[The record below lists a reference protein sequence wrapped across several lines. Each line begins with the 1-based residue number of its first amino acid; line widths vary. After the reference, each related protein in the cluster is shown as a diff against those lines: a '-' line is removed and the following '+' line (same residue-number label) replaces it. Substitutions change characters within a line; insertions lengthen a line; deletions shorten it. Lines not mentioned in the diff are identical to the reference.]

1 MRCPECSC
9 LDRPGEPAPRRWA
22 RARPPPGA
30 VCGQRAGRLA
40 SLTGPCSVP
49 VTCARGPSLSHV
61 TGAVPVPVLT
71 RVLAAPSPRATAPR
85 GAYLATGP
93 GGRRVAGGV
102 PLSPVLEGSVGA
114 PCAPSGAAALPGTE
128 QLPDLSCP
136 AGDPAPFQ
144 TVRLSS
150 PRVLRRLCGYTG
162 YLVVTRGHPA
172 LHPRVVE
179 SRGVRP
185 WPCSLARSLWSCS
198 HPRPHATWWSWLAG
212 TGPTLPHLVTD
223 FTCGVS
229 SEACTQL
236 PFHVQAEFSTVTA
249 RGWVSCSASRDH
261 RPSAV
266 MKSCLCTTGGRPE
279 ASSHGPAAVPASELQ
294 ELLPVPCS
302 EILSF

>member
-1 MRCPECSC
+1 MPGARRYPTSRARCGGCREGRALPRPPG
-9 LDRPGEPAPRRWA
+9 RPGGRR
-22 RARPPPGA
+22 G
-30 VCGQRAGRLA
+30 
-40 SLTGPCSVP
+40 S
-49 VTCARGPSLSHV
+49 ARGR
-61 TGAVPVPVLT
+61 AVAQAREPVPVLT

-102 PLSPVLEGSVGA
+102 PLSPVLEGSVGT

-185 WPCSLARSLWSCS
+185 WPCSLARSLWWVPLAMPPCVIPFPPTTM
-198 HPRPHATWWSWLAG
+198 HPS
-212 TGPTLPHLVTD
+212 GP
-223 FTCGVS
+223 GS
-229 SEACTQL
+229 
-236 PFHVQAEFSTVTA
+236 
-249 RGWVSCSASRDH
+249 
-261 RPSAV
+261 
-266 MKSCLCTTGGRPE
+266 
-279 ASSHGPAAVPASELQ
+279 
-294 ELLPVPCS
+294 
-302 EILSF
+302 

>member
-1 MRCPECSC
+1 MRAPPLPAPTRKWSHDGDGRLGGRRRPDVGLSCGGAELLGSVSEPLAECLPPVFPLLGLCAEPSGFAGYMRCPECSC

-185 WPCSLARSLWSCS
+185 WPCSLARSLWWVPLAMPPCVIPFPPTTM
-198 HPRPHATWWSWLAG
+198 HPS
-212 TGPTLPHLVTD
+212 GP
-223 FTCGVS
+223 GS
-229 SEACTQL
+229 
-236 PFHVQAEFSTVTA
+236 
-249 RGWVSCSASRDH
+249 
-261 RPSAV
+261 
-266 MKSCLCTTGGRPE
+266 
-279 ASSHGPAAVPASELQ
+279 
-294 ELLPVPCS
+294 
-302 EILSF
+302 

>member
-1 MRCPECSC
+1 M
-9 LDRPGEPAPRRWA
+9 
-22 RARPPPGA
+22 
-30 VCGQRAGRLA
+30 
-40 SLTGPCSVP
+40 
-49 VTCARGPSLSHV
+49 TCARGPSLSHV
-61 TGAVPVPVLT
+61 TGAVPGPVLT

-102 PLSPVLEGSVGA
+102 PLSPVLEGSVGT

-185 WPCSLARSLWSCS
+185 WPCSLARSLWWVPLAMPPCVIPFPPTTMHRLALVPEDSAPTLPFATLGADLPRSCS

-266 MKSCLCTTGGRPE
+266 MKSCLCTTGQG
-279 ASSHGPAAVPASELQ
+279 GDTLVT
-294 ELLPVPCS
+294 
-302 EILSF
+302 